1 VIGLTNQDLGSEQEA
16 LRQILVA
23 HKQRGTLDLV
33 TSRVTE
39 QEIQKGD
46 LPGADEAI
54 YLLLKDVPFLDEE
67 ELVPRPVRAG
77 AGLKGPVVVEHPD
90 FGRLRR
96 MLPDEND
103 ARHLFQA
110 ISNGVEY
117 FVTNDKATILRH
129 SEEIEAA
136 FPIRVLLP
144 SQLVS
149 ELELGSVG

>member
-1 VIGLTNQDLGSEQEA
+1 
-16 LRQILVA
+16 
-23 HKQRGTLDLV
+23 
-33 TSRVTE
+33 
-39 QEIQKGD
+39 
-46 LPGADEAI
+46 
-54 YLLLKDVPFLDEE
+54 
-67 ELVPRPVRAG
+67 
-77 AGLKGPVVVEHPD
+77 
-90 FGRLRR
+90 